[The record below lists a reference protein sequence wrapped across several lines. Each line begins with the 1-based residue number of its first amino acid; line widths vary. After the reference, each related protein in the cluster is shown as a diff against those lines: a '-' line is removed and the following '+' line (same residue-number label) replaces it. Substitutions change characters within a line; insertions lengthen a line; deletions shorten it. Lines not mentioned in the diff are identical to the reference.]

1 MAQSGTATFINP
13 EEYGAAIGAARV
25 SVVVTG
31 GGDFNARLTWL
42 NLDHLYLLHSR
53 ENLPR
58 IGDIRD
64 EVVRRTQ
71 VLEAPARPLSRPDCR
86 CRPLG
91 GH

>member
-13 EEYGAAIGAARV
+13 DEYGAAIGAARV
-25 SVVVTG
+25 NIVVTG

-58 IGDIRD
+58 MAFSLCRRD
-64 EVVRRTQ
+64 ERLFRFQRSQRR
-71 VLEAPARPLSRPDCR
+71 P
-86 CRPLG
+86 
-91 GH
+91 